1 MKKSPASPSPRDLQA
16 VSPARIIVVSFATVI
31 AAGTLLLMLPVCTA
45 PGKSTT
51 FLDALFTATSA
62 TCVTG
67 LITVDTGTHWS
78 IVGQLVIMLLLQIGG
93 LGLVTFTT
101 FFNVM
106 IGKRLGLRSRMLA
119 QESINGTG
127 LDNITRLVR
136 MVVTASLLFELVGA
150 VILSGI
156 FVPKYGLR
164 GIYLSVFLSISAFC
178 NGGMDPLGFEEPFIS
193 LSNYS
198 AVPTVLTVVML
209 LILVGGLGFVVWSEL
224 ADYRQRRKLSLH
236 TRVVL
241 IGSAAL
247 ILFGTAAILLLE
259 HNNPATLGP
268 MDWGDKLLNALFQSV
283 TCRTAGFNSIDIAA
297 MRSGTK
303 VLFCILMFIGACPG
317 STGGGIKV
325 TTFAVVMMTVWCVV
339 RGNSE
344 TVMLHRRVSQDAV
357 YRALAILVISLLA
370 VALCFGVIMVVMS
383 DYHLPVAGLDIFFEA
398 VSAFGTVGLSS
409 GVTAV
414 TNTPAR
420 IILILVMYLG
430 RVGPVS
436 FALALATRT
445 PRDRNI
451 VLPEGRIVV
460 G

>member
-1 MKKSPASPSPRDLQA
+1 MKRVGSPVQRDTRA
-16 VSPARIIVVSFATVI
+16 VSPARIIVVSFAAVI
-31 AAGTLLLMLPVCTA
+31 AIGTVLLLLPACTA
-45 PGKSTT
+45 PGNRTS

-67 LITVDTGTHWS
+67 LVTVDTGTHWS
-78 IVGQLVIMLLLQIGG
+78 IFGQLVIMLLLQIGG

-106 IGKRLGLRSRMLA
+106 IGRRLGLRSRILA

-127 LDNITRLVR
+127 LENITLLVR
-136 MVVTASLLFELVGA
+136 MVVTASLLFELAGA
-150 VILSGI
+150 VLLSTVFI
-156 FVPKYGLR
+156 PKYGLK

-193 LSNYS
+193 LCNYS
-198 AVPTVLTVVML
+198 AAPIALVTVMA
-209 LILVGGLGFVVWSEL
+209 LIVVGGLGFVVWSEL
-224 ADYRQRRKLSLH
+224 AEYRQRHKLSLH

-247 ILFGTAAILLLE
+247 VLFGTLLILLLE

-268 MDWGDKLLNALFQSV
+268 MSWGEKLLNALFQSV
-283 TCRTAGFNSIDIAA
+283 TCRTAGFNSFDLAG
-297 MRSGTK
+297 MRGGTK

-339 RGNSE
+339 RGNSD

-357 YRALAILVISLLA
+357 YKALAILVISLLA
-370 VALCFGVIMVVMS
+370 VALCFGIIMVVMS
-383 DYHLPVAGLDIFFEA
+383 DYHIPVSGLDVFFEA

-414 TNTPAR
+414 ANTPAR

-436 FALALATRT
+436 FALALATRA